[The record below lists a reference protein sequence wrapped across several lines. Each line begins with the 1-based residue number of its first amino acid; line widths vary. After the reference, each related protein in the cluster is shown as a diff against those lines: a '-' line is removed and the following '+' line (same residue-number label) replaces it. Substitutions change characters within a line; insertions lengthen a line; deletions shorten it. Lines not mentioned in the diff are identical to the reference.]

1 MATKSISCFFF
12 SPCLNRIPQ
21 TCILRPELVMYS
33 TNDVTGWCSTP
44 GRDIICTELHIS
56 KSRAANTQWSSHACL
71 NLDAE
76 RRAKLQR
83 RKRNERSCACLIA
96 WDERLVCAPG
106 QQPLLLR
113 AHSTTH
119 CNFRAHRR
127 IVPRIVAMMTFDV
140 CSESSPEPLQ
150 ARSLM

>member
-1 MATKSISCFFF
+1 MATNSISCFFF
-12 SPCLNRIPQ
+12 SPCLNCIPQ
-21 TCILRPELVMYS
+21 TCSLRSALVMCS

-44 GRDIICTELHIS
+44 GRDIICTELHRS
-56 KSRAANTQWSSHACL
+56 KSRTVNTQWSSHVCL

-83 RKRNERSCACLIA
+83 RKRNERSCARLIA
-96 WDERLVCAPG
+96 RDERLVCAPG

-127 IVPRIVAMMTFDV
+127 IVPRVVAMMKFYV
-140 CSESSPEPLQ
+140 CSQSSPETLQ
-150 ARSLM
+150 ARRLM